1 MRVAALNDVHG
12 NLPALD
18 AVLAEVPADGP
29 DVELRRTEYDTAPL
43 ADAGYPGRIGDD
55 RPSKAEFLAL
65 CETVVVGR

>member
-12 NLPALD
+12 FLED
-18 AVLAEVPADGP
+18 TLAEQ
-29 DVELRRTEYDTAPL
+29 
-43 ADAGYPGRIGDD
+43 